1 MAVERMYREN
11 AAIVSRVSV
20 KTGRNMSCQS
30 PIIANIEFDWLAS
43 KPNKCRFSENTWMR
57 ISPRKKTGMA

>member
-11 AAIVSRVSV
+11 EAIVSSVSV

-30 PIIANIEFDWLAS
+30 PTIANIEFDWLAS
-43 KPNKCRFSENTWMR
+43 
-57 ISPRKKTGMA
+57 